1 MALFRRRTRKPADD
15 APSPTGPSPD
25 RRAELEGRIE
35 VLTARLRGNL
45 SQEGPSQEGPSQERP
60 SQEGPSQER
69 PSREDPSQEKTAAE
83 SRIVILNDLGQAC
96 VELGLTDEAIGHYEA
111 SMSLREQFGP
121 AYNNLLSLYNDKL
134 REAAAARDDDGIQ
147 RWTGKLDDLM
157 ALSKRVMRSNY

>member
-15 APSPTGPSPD
+15 APSPTGPSPE

-45 SQEGPSQEGPSQERP
+45 SQEGPSQEGPSQEGP
-60 SQEGPSQER
+60 SQEG
-69 PSREDPSQEKTAAE
+69 PSQEKTAAE